1 MVCRCV
7 LNRSFRFYKIF
18 LFFVL
23 TLLLMNISL
32 ARGQSAPP
40 SVENTEKKAKV
51 QQQEKLWSHAMEL
64 FSNGE
69 NEDSAKQFLT
79 FYKRYPDNIRGE
91 EALWRSAFLYRG
103 LAVTS
108 SDVYWDK
115 VMELFRSFTIEYPES
130 ERLAD
135 AYFEIAYAY
144 SQMNYHR
151 EAITY
156 YSLYLKRFPLHPKAG
171 KAFFL
176 KAGSM
181 LQIQRFTEAAGV
193 YARLRQSDD
202 PANRLRGEAGEGHI
216 FFAQGKYHDALGI
229 YKRILRHNSSYY
241 INDPEILRFMGIASL
256 RVNNDEEGLENLIH
270 YLNLAGPGQ
279 FRADVLFEMAE
290 SYFKQGNILAANHF
304 YEQIISEGNKD
315 DKLVLLSLF
324 RLAQKKEDTLPVS
337 EKDKLEELA
346 EKKQDKPFQDVLD
359 KHYTDPLSQDARYE
373 LLKRHWER
381 KEFDQAFVIGKAY
394 LRYDTEEDQ
403 KKEVHDILG
412 HILEKRVEG
421 LLDQQK
427 YEDVYQLY
435 LDEYPYVKGYQRG
448 RLLFLVGRALESMSL
463 WKEASTVYY
472 RALGLSLAPEEK
484 LDLYFHRAQT
494 YMAGNEI
501 LSAQRLLKYLRKI
514 YVTEPAIAEIYFLSG
529 KLRGIQQ
536 RQEDAMTFF
545 QMAVESYPEDNRK
558 AEYAENYL
566 RLLFELEK
574 TAEAKMAL
582 DRFKTESWLGSEKV
596 IDWLIHLGDAY
607 RDHEKFI
614 QAIEVYQSV
623 LADKQPANSSV
634 LQSVYFHLGDALLM
648 VGEEK
653 DAFFYLEKAITGND
667 VIIQGLARERLGQA
681 RIDKSLAELEPVLQ

>member
-1 MVCRCV
+1 MACRCKI
-7 LNRSFRFYKIF
+7 NRSFRFYKIS

-23 TLLLMNISL
+23 TLLLMSILL
-32 ARGQSAPP
+32 AHGQSASSPA
-40 SVENTEKKAKV
+40 EDITKKTKV
-51 QQQEKLWSHAMEL
+51 LQQKKLWSHAMEL

-69 NEDSAKQFLT
+69 DEDSAKQFLT
-79 FYKRYPDNIRGE
+79 YYKRYPDNIRAE
-91 EALWRSAFLYRG
+91 EALWRAAFLYRG
-103 LAVTS
+103 LAFTS
-108 SDVYWDK
+108 SDVEWDK

-135 AYFEIAYAY
+135 AYFEVAHAY

-156 YSLYLKRFPLHPKAG
+156 YSLYLKRFPSGPKAS
-171 KAFFL
+171 KATFL

-193 YARLRQSDD
+193 YARLKQSDD
-202 PANRLRGEAGEGHI
+202 PTNKLRGEAGEGHI

-229 YKRILRHNSSYY
+229 YKRILRHNPSYY

-270 YLNLAGPGQ
+270 YLNLSGPSQ
-279 FRADVLFEMAE
+279 FRSDVLFEMAE

-324 RLAQKKEDTLPVS
+324 RLAQKKEETLSVA
-337 EKDKLEELA
+337 EKDKLDELA

-359 KHYTDPLSQDARYE
+359 KHYADPLSQDARYE
-373 LLKRHWER
+373 LVKRHWER
-381 KEFDQAFVIGKAY
+381 KEFDQAFITGKAY
-394 LRYDTEEDQ
+394 LRYDTEEEQ

-412 HILEKRVEG
+412 HILEKRVEA

-427 YEDVYQLY
+427 YKDIYQLY

-463 WKEASTVYY
+463 WKEASIVYY
-472 RALGLSLAPEEK
+472 RALGLSLTPEEK

-494 YMAGNEI
+494 YIAGNET

-514 YVTEPAIAEIYFLSG
+514 YVTEPAIAEIYLLSG
-529 KLRGIQQ
+529 KLREIQQ
-536 RQEDAMTFF
+536 RQEDAMSFF
-545 QMAVESYPEDNRK
+545 QMAVESYPEDKRK
-558 AEYAENYL
+558 VEYAENYL
-566 RLLFELEK
+566 RLLFELGK
-574 TAEAKMAL
+574 TAEAKKAL
-582 DRFKTESWLGSEKV
+582 GRFKKESWLGPEKE
-596 IDWLIHLGDAY
+596 IDWFMRLGDEY
-607 RDHEKFI
+607 RAHKNFI
-614 QAIEVYQSV
+614 QAIEIYQSV
-623 LADKQPANSSV
+623 LTDTQPVNPSV
-634 LQSVYFHLGDALLM
+634 FQSVHLHLGDALLKT
-648 VGEEK
+648 GDEK
-653 DAFFYLEKAITGND
+653 TAFLHLEKAIAGND
-667 VIIQGLARERLGQA
+667 TTIQGLARERLEQA
-681 RIDKSLAELEPVLQ
+681 RIDKSLAELEPLLQ